1 MNTYNEEQASSH
13 EKLVVHIND
22 DDYQQLPSSGSFR
35 RQQHRHSE
43 MLGKTPCPSIVYECL
58 PPAML
63 NDPADAMFSIQQA
76 SLVGDGELGNDDS
89 DSTGE
94 LTQGYFNCLQQHGGK
109 SIWNHPDQPCNTCRC
124 TATGSIACTKMLCIP
139 DKQDTSAHGDIV
151 PDILTTIMSPVPA
164 PADADPENTSQFYTS
179 IVIDVKA

>member
-1 MNTYNEEQASSH
+1 M
-13 EKLVVHIND
+13 
-22 DDYQQLPSSGSFR
+22 G
-35 RQQHRHSE
+35 
-43 MLGKTPCPSIVYECL
+43 PCPSIVYECL

-76 SLVGDGELGNDDS
+76 SLVGNGELGNEDS

-139 DKQDTSAHGDIV
+139 DKQDTSVHDNTV
-151 PDILTTIMSPVPA
+151 PDILTTIISPVPA
-164 PADADPENTSQFYTS
+164 PADADPENTSQFFTS